1 MSQKEHINKL
11 NEEVDSLKLKIIAL
25 HREDYIR
32 QAIDIIMKYIVILNP
47 RETAI
52 AIIELFLIGT
62 LNPLTLEGYPSFSI
76 EGPARMLYV
85 LEDEVDK
92 FQEIIDEL
100 RDLVPD
106 FIENILVELDD
117 YIEGIFDGFGI

>member
-1 MSQKEHINKL
+1 MSHINSL
-11 NEEVDSLKLKIIAL
+11 NEEIDSLKLEIITL
-25 HREDYIR
+25 HREDYVL
-32 QAIDIIMKYIVILNP
+32 QAIDIIMKYIDLLTP

-52 AIIELFLIGT
+52 AIIEIFYIGN
-62 LNPLTLEGYPSFSI
+62 LNPQTLEGYPSFSI
-76 EGPARMLYV
+76 EGPARILYI

-100 RDLVPD
+100 RNLVPD
-106 FIENILVELDD
+106 FIENILIELDD

>member
-1 MSQKEHINKL
+1 MSHINSL
-11 NEEVDSLKLKIIAL
+11 NEEIDSLKLEIITL
-25 HREDYIR
+25 HREDYVL
-32 QAIDIIMKYIVILNP
+32 QAIDIIMKYIDLLTP

-52 AIIELFLIGT
+52 AIIEIFYIGT
-62 LNPLTLEGYPSFSI
+62 LNPQTLEGYLSFSI
-76 EGPARMLYV
+76 EGPARMLYI

-100 RDLVPD
+100 RNLVPD
-106 FIENILVELDD
+106 FIENILIELDD